1 MTTGAGR
8 DSERFAAAVEHGLS
22 YAGAVPPGEES
33 LQRDL
38 ELVALLRES
47 RASLAPSSD
56 ASARMRAQVMAAA
69 TSMMPSTT
77 DDWSDGNSGTAGVE
91 SVEDDTNV
99 VSITSAR
106 GRHRFP
112 RRAAAGTS
120 ETPNRHTALGVSAA
134 AALVLLAVTGGG
146 ALFSR
151 GALPGD
157 TLYGVK
163 QTTESGLVALTP
175 GRGKAQRQLDVAATR
190 MDEVQQLNASQAP
203 AADRGADISQALRG
217 FNEQTT
223 AASRTWLSGPSAGN
237 SGALAS
243 WASTQSQRLASM
255 RASMPASAQPDADS
269 SMHML
274 EQVRTRANAL
284 NNRSGCDAVT
294 SGQSD
299 QFGPIPAKGA
309 CSAKDPSPQTRQIV
323 PNVPTNER
331 ASAPSLNT
339 SGHGNGPL
347 PGTGAAQLPGT
358 KAANPNNAPDLH
370 LPSLGGND
378 ESGGGLLPNREST
391 SNDPQPGLGDPH
403 QPGLGG
409 LLGN

>member
-8 DSERFAAAVEHGLS
+8 DSEWFAAAVDNGLS
-22 YAGAVPPGEES
+22 YAGAVPPGEEF

-69 TSMMPSTT
+69 ANMMPSTT
-77 DDWSDGNSGTAGVE
+77 VDWSDSDSETAEVE
-91 SVEDDTNV
+91 EDTNV

-112 RRAAAGTS
+112 RRAAAGAG
-120 ETPNRHTALGVSAA
+120 ETPHRHTALGVSAA

-175 GRGKAQRQLDVAATR
+175 GGSKAQRQLDVASTR
-190 MDEVQQLNASQAP
+190 MDEVQQLNASNAS
-203 AADRGADISQALRG
+203 AADKGADISQALRG

-223 AASRTWLSGPSAGN
+223 AASHSWLSGPNASN

-243 WASTQSQRLASM
+243 WANTQSQRLSSM
-255 RASMPASAQPDADS
+255 RSSMPASAQPDADNS
-269 SMHML
+269 LRML

-284 NNRSGCDAVT
+284 NSRAGCDTVT

-309 CSAKDPSPQTRQIV
+309 CSSKDATPQTKQVV
-323 PNVPTNER
+323 PNVPTSER
-331 ASAPSLNT
+331 TNAPSLNT
-339 SGHGNGPL
+339 QGHGNSPL
-347 PGTGAAQLPGT
+347 PSTGTGQLPGT
-358 KAANPNNAPDLH
+358 SRATNPAENTPDLH
-370 LPSLGGND
+370 LPSLGGDRN
-378 ESGGGLLPNREST
+378 SGGGLLPNREST
-391 SNDPQPGLGDPH
+391 SGDS

>member
-22 YAGAVPPGEES
+22 YAGAVPPGDEF

-69 TSMMPSTT
+69 ASMMPSTT
-77 DDWSDGNSGTAGVE
+77 VDWSDSDTDTDDSE
-91 SVEDDTNV
+91 SAADDTNV

-112 RRAAAGTS
+112 RRTAAGAG
-120 ETPNRHTALGVSAA
+120 ETPHRHTALGVSAA

-175 GRGKAQRQLDVAATR
+175 GGSKAQRQLDVASTR

-203 AADRGADISQALRG
+203 AADKGADISQALRG

-223 AASRTWLSGPSAGN
+223 AASHAWLSGPNASN
-237 SGALAS
+237 SSALAS
-243 WASTQSQRLASM
+243 WASTQSQRLSSM
-255 RASMPASAQPDADS
+255 RSSMPASAQPDADNS
-269 SMHML
+269 LRML

-284 NNRSGCDAVT
+284 NSRSGCDTVT
-294 SGQSD
+294 TGQSD

-309 CSAKDPSPQTRQIV
+309 CSAKDSAPPSKQIV

-331 ASAPSLNT
+331 ANAPSLSNQ
-339 SGHGNGPL
+339 GHSNSPL
-347 PGTGAAQLPGT
+347 PNTGSQLPT
-358 KAANPNNAPDLH
+358 SKATNPAENTPDLH
-370 LPSLGGND
+370 LPSLGGDND
-378 ESGGGLLPNREST
+378 SRGGGLLPNREPT
-391 SNDPQPGLGDPH
+391 SGDS

>member
-8 DSERFAAAVEHGLS
+8 DSERFATAVEHGLS
-22 YAGAVPPGEES
+22 YAGAVPPGEEF

-69 TSMMPSTT
+69 ATMMPSTT
-77 DDWSDGNSGTAGVE
+77 VDWSDSATDTDDFE
-91 SVEDDTNV
+91 SVEEDTNV

-112 RRAAAGTS
+112 SRTATGTGD
-120 ETPNRHTALGVSAA
+120 TPHRHTALGLSAA
-134 AALVLLAVTGGG
+134 AAMVLLAVTGGG

-175 GRGKAQRQLDVAATR
+175 GGSKAQRQLDVASTR

-203 AADRGADISQALRG
+203 AADKGADISQALRG

-223 AASRTWLSGPSAGN
+223 AASHAWLSGPNAGN
-237 SGALAS
+237 SGALAG
-243 WASTQSQRLASM
+243 WASTQSQRLSSM
-255 RASMPASAQPDADS
+255 RSSMPTSAQPDADTS
-269 SMHML
+269 LRML

-294 SGQSD
+294 TGQSD
-299 QFGPIPAKGA
+299 QFGPIPARGA
-309 CSAKDPSPQTRQIV
+309 CSSREAATPQTKQIV
-323 PNVPTNER
+323 PNVPANER
-331 ASAPSLNT
+331 ASAPSL
-339 SGHGNGPL
+339 SPQGHSNSPL
-347 PGTGAAQLPGT
+347 PSTGTGQLPT
-358 KAANPNNAPDLH
+358 TRATNPAENTPDLN
-370 LPSLGGND
+370 LPSLGGRGDND
-378 ESGGGLLPNREST
+378 DRGGLLPNREST
-391 SNDPQPGLGDPH
+391 SGDS

>member
-22 YAGAVPPGEES
+22 YAGAVPPGEEF

-69 TSMMPSTT
+69 ASMMPSTT
-77 DDWSDGNSGTAGVE
+77 VDWSDSDGETANVE
-91 SVEDDTNV
+91 SVERDANV
-99 VSITSAR
+99 VSITSAK

-112 RRAAAGTS
+112 RRAAAGAG

-163 QTTESGLVALTP
+163 QTTESGLVALSP
-175 GRGKAQRQLDVAATR
+175 GGSRAQRQLDVASTR

-203 AADRGADISQALRG
+203 AADKGADISQALRG

-223 AASRTWLSGPSAGN
+223 AASHAWLSGPNASN

-243 WASTQSQRLASM
+243 WASTQSQRLSSM
-255 RASMPASAQPDADS
+255 RSSMPTSAQPDADNS
-269 SMHML
+269 LHML
-274 EQVRTRANAL
+274 DQVRSRANAL
-284 NNRSGCDAVT
+284 NSRSGCDTVT
-294 SGQSD
+294 TGQSD

-309 CSAKDPSPQTRQIV
+309 CSARESAPQSKQIV
-323 PNVPTNER
+323 PNVPSNER
-331 ASAPSLNT
+331 ASAPSLGNP
-339 SGHGNGPL
+339 GHSNGPL
-347 PGTGAAQLPGT
+347 PSTGTGQLPST
-358 KAANPNNAPDLH
+358 SKATNPADTTPDLH
-370 LPSLGGND
+370 LPSLGGDND
-378 ESGGGLLPNREST
+378 RSGLLPPREPT
-391 SNDPQPGLGDPH
+391 SGER

-409 LLGN
+409 LLGH

>member
-1 MTTGAGR
+1 
-8 DSERFAAAVEHGLS
+8 
-22 YAGAVPPGEES
+22 
-33 LQRDL
+33 
-38 ELVALLRES
+38 
-47 RASLAPSSD
+47 
-56 ASARMRAQVMAAA
+56 
-69 TSMMPSTT
+69 
-77 DDWSDGNSGTAGVE
+77 
-91 SVEDDTNV
+91 
-99 VSITSAR
+99 
-106 GRHRFP
+106 
-112 RRAAAGTS
+112 
-120 ETPNRHTALGVSAA
+120 VSAA

-175 GRGKAQRQLDVAATR
+175 GGGKAQRQLDIAATR
-190 MDEVQQLNASQAP
+190 MDEVQQLNSSQAP

-243 WASTQSQRLASM
+243 WAGTQSQRLASM
-255 RASMPASAQPDADS
+255 RAAMPASAQPDADN

-309 CSAKDPSPQTRQIV
+309 CSARESSPPPAKQIV
-323 PNVPTNER
+323 PTVPTNER
-331 ASAPSLNT
+331 ASAPSLST
-339 SGHGNGPL
+339 QGHGNGPL
-347 PGTGAAQLPGT
+347 PSTGTGQLPGT
-358 KAANPNNAPDLH
+358 GKATNPANTPDLH

-378 ESGGGLLPNREST
+378 ERGGGLLPNREPT
-391 SNDPQPGLGDPH
+391 SNEP

>member
-22 YAGAVPPGEES
+22 YAGAVPPGEEF

-69 TSMMPSTT
+69 ASMMPSTT
-77 DDWSDGNSGTAGVE
+77 VDWSDSAGETAETV

-99 VSITSAR
+99 VSISSAR

-112 RRAAAGTS
+112 RKAAAGTG
-120 ETPNRHTALGVSAA
+120 ETPHRHTALGVSAA

-163 QTTESGLVALTP
+163 QTTESGMVALS
-175 GRGKAQRQLDVAATR
+175 GNKAQRQLDVASTR

-203 AADRGADISQALRG
+203 AADKGADISQALRG

-223 AASRTWLSGPSAGN
+223 AASHSWLSGPNASN
-237 SGALAS
+237 SSALAG
-243 WASTQSQRLASM
+243 WASTQSQRLSSM
-255 RASMPASAQPDADS
+255 RSSMPASAQPDADNS
-269 SMHML
+269 LHML

-284 NNRSGCDAVT
+284 NSRSGCDTVT
-294 SGQSD
+294 TGQSD
-299 QFGPIPAKGA
+299 QYGPIPARGA
-309 CSAKDPSPQTRQIV
+309 CSAKDAAPQKQIV
-323 PNVPTNER
+323 PSVPTNER
-331 ASAPSLNT
+331 ASAPSLSNQ
-339 SGHGNGPL
+339 GHSNSPL
-347 PGTGAAQLPGT
+347 PSSQLPTG
-358 KAANPNNAPDLH
+358 KATNPAENTPDLH
-370 LPSLGGND
+370 LPSLGGDND
-378 ESGGGLLPNREST
+378 SRGGGLLPNRETT
-391 SNDPQPGLGDPH
+391 SGDS

>member
-1 MTTGAGR
+1 MTTDAGR
-8 DSERFAAAVEHGLS
+8 DSERFAAAVDHGLS
-22 YAGAVPPGEES
+22 YAGAVPPGEAF

-56 ASARMRAQVMAAA
+56 ASARMRAQVMAGAA
-69 TSMMPSTT
+69 SMMPSTT
-77 DDWSDGNSGTAGVE
+77 VDWSESATDTADFD
-91 SVEDDTNV
+91 SVEADTNV
-99 VSITSAR
+99 VSIASAR

-112 RRAAAGTS
+112 RRGATATGD
-120 ETPNRHTALGVSAA
+120 TPNRHTALGVSAA

-175 GRGKAQRQLDVAATR
+175 GGSKAQRQLDVASTR
-190 MDEVQQLNASQAP
+190 MDEVQQLNASNASS
-203 AADRGADISQALRG
+203 ADKGADISQALRG

-223 AASRTWLSGPSAGN
+223 AASHAWLSGPNASN

-243 WASTQSQRLASM
+243 WTSTQSQRLSSM
-255 RASMPASAQPDADS
+255 RSSMPTSAQPDADNS
-269 SMHML
+269 LHML

-284 NNRSGCDAVT
+284 NSRSGCDAVT

-299 QFGPIPAKGA
+299 QFGPIPARGA
-309 CSAKDPSPQTRQIV
+309 CSAKDSGPQTKQVV

-331 ASAPSLNT
+331 ANAPSLSNQ
-339 SGHGNGPL
+339 GHSNNPL
-347 PGTGAAQLPGT
+347 PSTGTGQLPGT
-358 KAANPNNAPDLH
+358 SKATNPADAPDLH
-370 LPSLGGND
+370 LPSLGGDNNNSN
-378 ESGGGLLPNREST
+378 SGGGLLPNREST
-391 SNDPQPGLGDPH
+391 SSDS

-409 LLGN
+409 LLGH

>member
-8 DSERFAAAVEHGLS
+8 DSERFAAAVDDGLS
-22 YAGAVPPGEES
+22 YAGAVPPGEEF

-47 RASLAPSSD
+47 RATLAPSSD

-69 TSMMPSTT
+69 ATMTPSQTV
-77 DDWSDGNSGTAGVE
+77 DWSDSAAETADIE
-91 SVEDDTNV
+91 SVEEDANV

-112 RRAAAGTS
+112 RRAAAGTG
-120 ETPNRHTALGVSAA
+120 EAPHRHTALGVSAA

-175 GRGKAQRQLDVAATR
+175 GGNKAQRQLDVAATR

-203 AADRGADISQALRG
+203 AADRSADISQALRG

-237 SGALAS
+237 SGALAG

-255 RASMPASAQPDADS
+255 RSAMPASAQPDADN
-269 SMHML
+269 SMRML
-274 EQVRTRANAL
+274 EQVKSRANAM
-284 NNRSGCDAVT
+284 NSRSGCDTVT
-294 SGQSD
+294 TGQFD

-309 CSAKDPSPQTRQIV
+309 CSAKDSSPQAKPLV
-323 PNVPTNER
+323 PNER

-339 SGHGNGPL
+339 QGHSNSPL
-347 PGTGAAQLPGT
+347 PSTGTGALPGAG
-358 KAANPNNAPDLH
+358 KATNPNTTPDLR
-370 LPSLGGND
+370 LPSLGGNND
-378 ESGGGLLPNREST
+378 SGSGLLPNREST
-391 SNDPQPGLGDPH
+391 SSDS

>member
-1 MTTGAGR
+1 MTTGADL

-22 YAGAVPPGEES
+22 YAGAVPPGEAF

-69 TSMMPSTT
+69 GSMMPSSTV
-77 DDWSDGNSGTAGVE
+77 DWSE
-91 SVEDDTNV
+91 SATEADDFSAVEDDTNV
-99 VSITSAR
+99 VSISSAR

-112 RRAAAGTS
+112 RRGSANTGD
-120 ETPNRHTALGVSAA
+120 TPNRHTALGVSAA

-163 QTTESGLVALTP
+163 QTTESGMVALS
-175 GRGKAQRQLDVAATR
+175 GNKAQRQLDTASTR
-190 MDEVQQLNASQAP
+190 LDEVQQLNSSSASAS
-203 AADRGADISQALRG
+203 DKSADISQALRG

-223 AASRTWLSGPSAGN
+223 AASHAWLSGPNMSN
-237 SGALAS
+237 SGALAT
-243 WASTQSQRLASM
+243 WASTQSQRLSGM
-255 RASMPASAQPDADS
+255 RSSMPAAAQPDADN
-269 SMHML
+269 SMRVL
-274 EQVRTRANAL
+274 EQVRTRASAL
-284 NNRSGCDAVT
+284 NSRSGCDTVT
-294 SGQSD
+294 TGQSD

-309 CSAKDPSPQTRQIV
+309 CSSRDTAPQTKQV
-323 PNVPTNER
+323 VPTVPSNER
-331 ASAPSLNT
+331 ANAPSLSNQ
-339 SGHGNGPL
+339 GHSNSPL
-347 PGTGAAQLPGT
+347 PSNQLPT
-358 KAANPNNAPDLH
+358 SKATNPADNTPNLH
-370 LPSLGGND
+370 LPSLGGDNSDSND
-378 ESGGGLLPNREST
+378 RGGLLPNRDTNS
-391 SNDPQPGLGDPH
+391 GDS

>member
-22 YAGAVPPGEES
+22 YAGAVPPGDEF
-33 LQRDL
+33 LQQDL

-69 TSMMPSTT
+69 ANMMPSTT
-77 DDWSDGNSGTAGVE
+77 VDWSDSDSETTGVR
-91 SVEDDTNV
+91 SDSDDTNV
-99 VSITSAR
+99 VSISSAR

-112 RRAAAGTS
+112 RKGVAAAS
-120 ETPNRHTALGVSAA
+120 ETPHRHTALGVSAA

-175 GRGKAQRQLDVAATR
+175 GGNKAQRQLDVASTR
-190 MDEVQQLNASQAP
+190 MDEVQQLSSSQAP
-203 AADRGADISQALRG
+203 AADKGADISQALRG

-223 AASRTWLSGPSAGN
+223 AASHSWLSGPNASN

-243 WASTQSQRLASM
+243 WASTQSQRLSSM
-255 RASMPASAQPDADS
+255 RSSMPTSAQPDADNS
-269 SMHML
+269 LHML
-274 EQVRTRANAL
+274 EQVRTRASAL
-284 NNRSGCDAVT
+284 NSRSGCDTVT

-299 QFGPIPAKGA
+299 QFGPIPARGT
-309 CSAKDPSPQTRQIV
+309 CSSKDVATPKQIV
-323 PNVPTNER
+323 PSVPTNER
-331 ASAPSLNT
+331 ASAPSLNPQ
-339 SGHGNGPL
+339 GHSSNPLPSTGTGPL
-347 PGTGAAQLPGT
+347 SGTSSAT
-358 KAANPNNAPDLH
+358 NPAENAPELH
-370 LPSLGGND
+370 LPSLGGNGD
-378 ESGGGLLPNREST
+378 SGRSLLPNREST
-391 SNDPQPGLGDPH
+391 SNDPQPGLG
-403 QPGLGG
+403 G
-409 LLGN
+409 LLGH